1 MNFAWIAFTLMVAV
15 AAVGITIPLV
25 RRYDARRAPP
35 KENEVLVRE
44 LAEIDGQAAA
54 EGLPAAEAEG
64 LRTETIRRFLSD
76 APADKAAPRPL
87 SGRGVLA
94 LALGLAA
101 VVAIGA
107 TLLYTK
113 IGRPDLATA
122 PAGAASQANADAQG
136 AEPGHVAS
144 MVAQLEAKMRQSPN
158 DPEGWRMLGWSYMQT
173 GRYADAAVA
182 YGKASAL
189 DPSVPDYQ
197 SARGEALVRA
207 ADGRVTP
214 EARAAFNQAV
224 KGDPTDPR
232 ARYFLAA
239 AKDQDGDHAGAMA
252 DWIALLKSA
261 PPGAP
266 WAPEVRGF
274 VIRIAAQR
282 GEDVSSKLP
291 PLPPPA
297 PGEAQAAVGDAQ
309 VGAGAGAQA
318 PGGPTSDQ
326 VAAVQQMPPAQQQAM
341 IRNMVDGLAARL
353 KANPNDPDGW
363 VELMRARMV
372 LGDPAAATAAYRDA
386 RKAFATTPDRL
397 TMLSQAAKQLG
408 VPGA

>member
-1 MNFAWIAFTLMVAV
+1 MNLAWIAFTLMVAV

-35 KENEVLVRE
+35 KENGVLVRE
-44 LAEIDGQAAA
+44 LAEIDGQSAA

-64 LRTETIRRFLSD
+64 LRTDTIRRFLSD
-76 APADKAAPRPL
+76 TPADAAAPQPL
-87 SGRGVLA
+87 SGRGVIIV
-94 LALGLAA
+94 ALGLAG

-122 PAGAASQANADAQG
+122 AAAGPPQATADAQG

-144 MVAQLEAKMRQSPN
+144 MVAQLEAKMRQNPG

-173 GRYADAAVA
+173 GRFADAAVA

-189 DPSVPDYQ
+189 DPANADYQ

-207 ADGRVTP
+207 ADGHVTP
-214 EARAAFNQAV
+214 EARAAFTQAV
-224 KGDPTDPR
+224 RGDPTDPR

-274 VIRIAAQR
+274 VIRIAAAR

-297 PGEAQAAVGDAQ
+297 PGDAQA
-309 VGAGAGAQA
+309 GAGAGAQA

-326 VAAVQQMPPAQQQAM
+326 VAAVQQMAPAQQQAM
-341 IRNMVDGLAARL
+341 IHNMVEGLAARL

-372 LGDPAAATAAYRDA
+372 LGDPAAATAAYHEA

-397 TMLSQAAKQLG
+397 TMVSQAAKQLG

>member
-1 MNFAWIAFTLMVAV
+1 MNLAWIAFTLMVAV

-25 RRYDARRAPP
+25 RRYDARRAEP
-35 KENEVLVRE
+35 KETGVLVRE

-54 EGLPAAEAEG
+54 EGLPAGEAES
-64 LRTETIRRFLSD
+64 LRADTIRRFLSET
-76 APADKAAPRPL
+76 PADTEPARPL

-101 VVAIGA
+101 IVVVGA
-107 TLLYTK
+107 TFLYMK
-113 IGRPDLATA
+113 VGRPDLAATPAGGA
-122 PAGAASQANADAQG
+122 PAQAAADAQG
-136 AEPGHVAS
+136 AEPNHVAS

-173 GRYADAAVA
+173 GRYAEAATA
-182 YGKASAL
+182 YAKAYAL
-189 DPSVPDYQ
+189 DPSVTDYQ

-207 ADGRVTP
+207 ADGHVTP
-214 EARAAFNQAV
+214 EARAAFAV
-224 KGDPTDPR
+224 AIKGDPTDPR

-252 DWIALLKSA
+252 DWITLLKSA

-274 VIRIAAQR
+274 VIRIAAAR
-282 GEDVSSKLP
+282 GEDVSAKLP

-297 PGEAQAAVGDAQ
+297 SGDAQAAAGE
-309 VGAGAGAQA
+309 GASA
-318 PGGPTSDQ
+318 PGGPTPDQ

-353 KANPNDPDGW
+353 KAKPDDPDGW

-372 LGDPAAATAAYRDA
+372 LGDPAAAAAAYRDA
-386 RKAFATTPDRL
+386 RKALAGPPDRL
-397 TMLSQAAKQLG
+397 AMLAQAARQLG

>member
-1 MNFAWIAFTLMVAV
+1 MNLAWIAFTLMVAV

-25 RRYDARRAPP
+25 RRYDARRAAP
-35 KENEVLVRE
+35 KENEALVRE

-54 EGLPAAEAEG
+54 EGLPAAEAES
-64 LRTETIRRFLSD
+64 LRTDTVRRFLTQS
-76 APADKAAPRPL
+76 PADAAAPRPL
-87 SGRGVLA
+87 SGRGVLV

-101 VVAIGA
+101 IVAIGA
-107 TLLYTK
+107 TLLYTR
-113 IGRPDLATA
+113 IGRPDLITASAGATA
-122 PAGAASQANADAQG
+122 PAASDAEGAD
-136 AEPGHVAS
+136 PGHVS
-144 MVAQLEAKMRQSPN
+144 TMVAQLEAKMRQNPG
-158 DPEGWRMLGWSYMQT
+158 DPEGWRMLGWSYMQM
-173 GRYADAAVA
+173 GRFADAAVA

-189 DPSVPDYQ
+189 DPANADYQ

-207 ADGRVTP
+207 AGGHVTP
-214 EARAAFNQAV
+214 DARAAFAQAV

-239 AKDQDGDHAGAMA
+239 AKDQDGDHDGAMA

-274 VIRIAAQR
+274 VIRIAAAR

-297 PGEAQAAVGDAQ
+297 PGDAQAGG
-309 VGAGAGAQA
+309 GAAAEA

-326 VAAVQQMPPAQQQAM
+326 VAAVQRMAPAQQQAM
-341 IRNMVDGLAARL
+341 IHNMVEGLAARL

-372 LGDPAAATAAYRDA
+372 LGDPAAATAAYHDA
-386 RKAFATTPDRL
+386 RRALASAPDRL
-397 TMLSQAAKQLG
+397 TMVSQAAKQLG

>member
-1 MNFAWIAFTLMVAV
+1 MNLAWIVFTVMVAV

-25 RRYDARRAPP
+25 RRYDTRRAAP
-35 KENEVLVRE
+35 KETGVLVRE
-44 LAEIDGQAAA
+44 LAEIDGEAAA
-54 EGLPAAEAEG
+54 ERLPAAEADS
-64 LRTETIRRFLSD
+64 LRTETIRRFLTETPD
-76 APADKAAPRPL
+76 ETTPARPL
-87 SGRGVLA
+87 GARGMLV

-101 VVAIGA
+101 IVAIGA
-107 TLLYTK
+107 TFLYTR
-113 IGRPDLATA
+113 IGRPDLAGA
-122 PAGAASQANADAQG
+122 PAGAAPQAIADAEG

-144 MVAQLEAKMRQSPN
+144 MVGQLEAKMRQNPN
-158 DPEGWRMLGWSYMQT
+158 DPEDWRMLGWSYMQM
-173 GRYADAAVA
+173 GRFADAAGA
-182 YGKASAL
+182 YGRAAAL
-189 DPSVPDYQ
+189 DPGNADYQ

-207 ADGRVTP
+207 ADGHVTP
-214 EARAAFNQAV
+214 DARAAFTVAV
-224 KGDPTDPR
+224 RGDPTDPR

-274 VIRIAAQR
+274 VIRIAQSR

-297 PGEAQAAVGDAQ
+297 PGDAQATAGDAQ
-309 VGAGAGAQA
+309 ASAGGAAQ
-318 PGGPTSDQ
+318 PGGPTPDQ
-326 VAAVQQMPPAQQQAM
+326 VAAVQQMSPAQQQAM
-341 IRNMVDGLAARL
+341 IHSMVDTLAARL

-363 VELMRARMV
+363 VNLMRARMV
-372 LGDPAAATAAYRDA
+372 LNDPAAAQAAYRDA
-386 RKAFATTPDRL
+386 RRALATTPDRL
-397 TMLSQAAKQLG
+397 TMVSQAAKQLG

>member
-1 MNFAWIAFTLMVAV
+1 MNIAWIVFTLMVVV

-35 KENEVLVRE
+35 KENQVLVSE
-44 LAEIDGQAAA
+44 LAELDGRAAA
-54 EGLPAAEAEG
+54 EGLPAAEAES
-64 LRTETIRRFLSD
+64 LRTDTIRRFLTET
-76 APADKAAPRPL
+76 PAQAATPRPL
-87 SGRGVLA
+87 GGRGVLA

-113 IGRPDLATA
+113 IGRPDLAATPAGGSPQA
-122 PAGAASQANADAQG
+122 PAGAAG

-144 MVAQLEAKMRQSPN
+144 MVGQLEAKMRQSPN

-173 GRYADAAVA
+173 GRFADAAVA

-189 DPSVPDYQ
+189 DPSNADYQ

-207 ADGRVTP
+207 ADGHVTP
-214 EARAAFNQAV
+214 EAKAAFAIAV

-274 VIRIAAQR
+274 VVRIAAQR
-282 GEDVSSKLP
+282 GEDVSAKLP

-297 PGEAQAAVGDAQ
+297 AGEAP
-309 VGAGAGAQA
+309 AGAGAPA
-318 PGGPTSDQ
+318 VPGGPTQDQ
-326 VAAVQQMPPAQQQAM
+326 VAAVQQMAPAQQQAM
-341 IRNMVDGLAARL
+341 IRNMVEGLAAKL

-372 LGDPAAATAAYRDA
+372 LGDPPAAAAAYHDA
-386 RKAFATTPDRL
+386 RKAFAATPDRL
-397 TMLSQAAKQLG
+397 TMVSQAAKQLG

>member
-1 MNFAWIAFTLMVAV
+1 MNIAWIVFTLMVV
-15 AAVGITIPLV
+15 IAAVGITIPLV

-35 KENEVLVRE
+35 KENQVLVTE
-44 LAEIDGQAAA
+44 LAELDGRAAA
-54 EGLPAAEAEG
+54 EGLPAAEAES
-64 LRTETIRRFLSD
+64 LRTDTIRRFLTES
-76 APADKAAPRPL
+76 PAQAATPRPL
-87 SGRGVLA
+87 GGRGVLA

-107 TLLYTK
+107 TLLYTR

-122 PAGAASQANADAQG
+122 PAAGGPPATADAAG

-173 GRYADAAVA
+173 GRFADAAVA

-207 ADGRVTP
+207 ADGHVTP
-214 EARAAFNQAV
+214 EARAAFAIAV
-224 KGDPTDPR
+224 KGDPADPR

-239 AKDQDGDHAGAMA
+239 ARDQDGDHAGAMA

-274 VIRIAAQR
+274 VVRIAAQR
-282 GEDVSSKLP
+282 GEDVSAKLP
-291 PLPPPA
+291 PLPPAA
-297 PGEAQAAVGDAQ
+297 PGEAQAA
-309 VGAGAGAQA
+309 AGPPAV
-318 PGGPTSDQ
+318 PGGPTPDQ

-341 IRNMVDGLAARL
+341 IRNMVEGLAAKLR
-353 KANPNDPDGW
+353 ANPNDPDGW

-372 LGDPAAATAAYRDA
+372 LGDPPAAAAAYRDA
-386 RKAFATTPDRL
+386 RKALAATPGRL
-397 TMLSQAAKQLG
+397 TMLAQAARQLG

>member
-25 RRYDARRAPP
+25 RRYDARRAAP
-35 KENEVLVRE
+35 KENAVLVRE
-44 LAEIDGQAAA
+44 LAELDGQAAA
-54 EGLPAAEAEG
+54 EGLPAAEAES
-64 LRTETIRRFLSD
+64 LRADTIRRFLTES
-76 APADKAAPRPL
+76 PADAAGPSL
-87 SGRGVLA
+87 LGARGVLA

-101 VVAIGA
+101 IVAIGA
-107 TLLYTK
+107 TLLYTR
-113 IGRPDLATA
+113 IGRPDLAATA
-122 PAGAASQANADAQG
+122 SAAADGAPPAAADAGG

-173 GRYADAAVA
+173 GRFADAAVA

-197 SARGEALVRA
+197 SAMGEALVRA
-207 ADGRVTP
+207 ADGHVTP
-214 EARAAFNQAV
+214 AARVAFAQAI
-224 KGDPTDPR
+224 KGDPSDPR

-239 AKDQDGDHAGAMA
+239 ARDQDGDHEGAMV

-282 GEDVSSKLP
+282 GEDVSAKLP

-297 PGEAQAAVGDAQ
+297 PGDAQAA
-309 VGAGAGAQA
+309 AGAAPA
-318 PGGPTSDQ
+318 PGGTLAGGPAPDQ
-326 VAAVQQMPPAQQQAM
+326 MAAVQQMPPAQQQAM
-341 IRNMVDGLAARL
+341 IHNMVDGLAARL

-372 LGDPAAATAAYRDA
+372 LGDPAAATTAYHAA
-386 RKAFATTPDRL
+386 RKAFAAAPDRL
-397 TMLSQAAKQLG
+397 TMVSQAAKQLR

>member
-1 MNFAWIAFTLMVAV
+1 MNLAWIAFTLMVAV

-25 RRYDARRAPP
+25 RRYDARRAAP
-35 KENEVLVRE
+35 KENQVLVRE
-44 LAEIDGQAAA
+44 LAEMDGQAAA
-54 EGLPAAEAEG
+54 EGLPAAEAES
-64 LRTETIRRFLSD
+64 LRADTIRRFLTET
-76 APADKAAPRPL
+76 PADAAAPRPL

-101 VVAIGA
+101 IVAIGA

-113 IGRPDLATA
+113 VGRPDLITA
-122 PAGAASQANADAQG
+122 SAGAPPQASADAQG

-173 GRYADAAVA
+173 GRFADAAVA

-189 DPSVPDYQ
+189 DPANADYQ

-207 ADGRVTP
+207 ADGHVTP
-214 EARAAFNQAV
+214 EARAAFTQAV
-224 KGDPTDPR
+224 KGDPADPR

-282 GEDVSSKLP
+282 GEDVSAKLP

-297 PGEAQAAVGDAQ
+297 PGEAQTA
-309 VGAGAGAQA
+309 AGAAPPAAGAPA
-318 PGGPTSDQ
+318 GGPTPDQ
-326 VAAVQQMPPAQQQAM
+326 VAAVQQMPAAQQQAM

-372 LGDPAAATAAYRDA
+372 LGDPAAATAAYQAA

-397 TMLSQAAKQLG
+397 TMVSQAAKQLG

>member
-1 MNFAWIAFTLMVAV
+1 MNLAWIAFTVMVAV

-25 RRYDARRAPP
+25 RRYDTRRAAP
-35 KENEVLVRE
+35 KETGVFVRE
-44 LAEIDGQAAA
+44 LAEIDGQSTA
-54 EGLPAAEAEG
+54 ERLPAAEADS
-64 LRTETIRRFLSD
+64 LRTETIRRFLAETS
-76 APADKAAPRPL
+76 AETTPARPL
-87 SGRGVLA
+87 GARGVLV

-101 VVAIGA
+101 IVAIGA
-107 TLLYTK
+107 TFLYTR
-113 IGRPDLATA
+113 IGRPDLAAA
-122 PAGAASQANADAQG
+122 PAGGAPQAAADAEG

-144 MVAQLEAKMRQSPN
+144 MVGQLEAKMRQNPN
-158 DPEGWRMLGWSYMQT
+158 DPEGWRMLGWSYMQM
-173 GRYADAAVA
+173 GRFADAAGA
-182 YGKASAL
+182 YGRAAAL
-189 DPSVPDYQ
+189 DPANADYQ

-207 ADGRVTP
+207 ADGHVTP
-214 EARAAFNQAV
+214 DARAAFTVAV

-274 VIRIAAQR
+274 VIRIAQSR

-297 PGEAQAAVGDAQ
+297 PGDAQAGGGDTAQ
-309 VGAGAGAQA
+309 
-318 PGGPTSDQ
+318 PGGPTPDQ
-326 VAAVQQMPPAQQQAM
+326 VAAVQQMSPAQQQAM
-341 IRNMVDGLAARL
+341 IRSMVDTLAARL

-363 VELMRARMV
+363 VNLMRARMV
-372 LGDPAAATAAYRDA
+372 LNDPAAAQAAYRDA
-386 RKAFATTPDRL
+386 RKALAAAAPDRL
-397 TMLSQAAKQLG
+397 TMVSQAAKQLG